1 MSRPEPKINPIP
13 QKRNSIRRGKLAC
26 PNNPEIKYLKKE
38 EWLRLIE
45 SVDNYRDK
53 LIVKLLYSTGMRVGE
68 LTKLKVEHIDF
79 RERFI
84 HIPAEN
90 TKTNTA
96 RTVIVAKDVLSDV
109 SAYLKIAKIKR
120 GKLFSLTVRRLQQLI
135 KKYAQRANLEAS
147 PHTLRH
153 THIVHALLDRIPIT
167 AVQKQVGHKKLT
179 TTQIYSNLAP
189 EQVREAYEKSRHAE
203 LNAQVPQGVK
213 D

>member
-1 MSRPEPKINPIP
+1 MATIHNEV
-13 QKRNSIRRGKLAC
+13 
-26 PNNPEIKYLKKE
+26 KYLKKD
-38 EWLRLIE
+38 EWLRLLE

-68 LTKLKVEHIDF
+68 LSKLKVEDIDF
-79 RERFI
+79 QERFI

-96 RTVIVAKDVLSDV
+96 RTVIVPKEVLSDI
-109 SAYLKIAKIKR
+109 SAHLRTLKIKR
-120 GKLFSLTVRRLQQLI
+120 GRLFALTVRRLQQLI
-135 KKYAQRANLEAS
+135 KKYAQRANIEAS

-189 EQVREAYEKSRHAE
+189 EQDREAYEGSEHFIVGSSNITLKSSHVDNTGTDVRRE
-203 LNAQVPQGVK
+203 K
-213 D
+213 

>member
-1 MSRPEPKINPIP
+1 MPNT
-13 QKRNSIRRGKLAC
+13 QKRNSSRRGKLAC
-26 PNNPEIKYLKKE
+26 LNNHEVKYLKKE

-68 LTKLKVEHIDF
+68 LARLKVEDIDF
-79 RERFI
+79 QERFI

-96 RTVIVAKDVLSDV
+96 RTVIVAKGVLSDI
-109 SAYLKIAKIKR
+109 SAYLKIARIKR
-120 GKLFSLTVRRLQQLI
+120 GRLFSLTVRRLQQLI
-135 KKYAQRANLEAS
+135 KKYAKIANLEAS

-189 EQVREAYEKSRHAE
+189 EQVREAYEKAW
-203 LNAQVPQGVK
+203 
-213 D
+213 

>member
-1 MSRPEPKINPIP
+1 MPGPEPKIMPNT
-13 QKRNSIRRGKLAC
+13 QKRN
-26 PNNPEIKYLKKE
+26 NHEIKYLKKE
-38 EWLRLIE
+38 EWLCLIE

-68 LTKLKVEHIDF
+68 LTKLKVEDIDF
-79 RERFI
+79 EERFI

-96 RTVIVAKDVLSDV
+96 RTVIVAKDALSDI
-109 SAYLKIAKIKR
+109 SAYLKIAR
-120 GKLFSLTVRRLQQLI
+120 NSPRTNGELLFSLTVRRIQQLL
-135 KKYAQRANLEAS
+135 KKYAKTANIEAS

-189 EQVREAYEKSRHAE
+189 EQVREAYEKAR
-203 LNAQVPQGVK
+203 
-213 D
+213 

>member
-1 MSRPEPKINPIP
+1 V
-13 QKRNSIRRGKLAC
+13 SITHR
-26 PNNPEIKYLKKE
+26 EIKYLKKE

-68 LTKLKVEHIDF
+68 LAKLKVEDIDF
-79 RERFI
+79 QERFI

-96 RTVIVAKDVLSDV
+96 RTVVVSKEVLSDV
-109 SAYLKIAKIKR
+109 SAYLKIATISPVTNKHP
-120 GKLFSLTVRRLQQLI
+120 LFNLTVRRIQQLL
-135 KKYAQRANLEAS
+135 KKYAKQANIEAS

-189 EQVREAYEKSRHAE
+189 EQVREAYEGRYHTVAYY
-203 LNAQVPQGVK
+203 VR
-213 D
+213 